1 MRNKNKRNNP
11 SLFFLPV
18 VVVPFVIPI
27 TCPRSTQVRS
37 HHKENDPTS
46 LLYCPLP
53 LQPISVYLF
62 FSRVTH
68 RYWLREV
75 LVDCGNSIQSVG
87 RKDTESE
94 PRRRP
99 MHQRKKE
106 EKKFGCGLHVIH
118 SEFPTDALVVS
129 HDLLIP
135 RVDYA
140 LSLGCC
146 RRLPLFLSLFFL
158 TLSHG
163 GVSLGRAHIQLS
175 TWPSFASR
183 TSLRVQSRLCLFDW
197 SQPKKE
203 LLPLL
208 DKIFVSS
215 AAIFF
220 ILFFA
225 FSTSR
230 RRFLFRQ
237 RGQMGRKR

>member
-1 MRNKNKRNNP
+1 
-11 SLFFLPV
+11 
-18 VVVPFVIPI
+18 
-27 TCPRSTQVRS
+27 
-37 HHKENDPTS
+37 
-46 LLYCPLP
+46 
-53 LQPISVYLF
+53 
-62 FSRVTH
+62 
-68 RYWLREV
+68 
-75 LVDCGNSIQSVG
+75 
-87 RKDTESE
+87 
-94 PRRRP
+94 

-140 LSLGCC
+140 LSLGFC

-197 SQPKKE
+197 SQPKKRT
-203 LLPLL
+203 PPP
-208 DKIFVSS
+208 
-215 AAIFF
+215 
-220 ILFFA
+220 
-225 FSTSR
+225 SR
-230 RRFLFRQ
+230 QDLCV
-237 RGQMGRKR
+237 

>member
-1 MRNKNKRNNP
+1 MLLFLLLFLLPARDPRKYVATTKRTIQLLCCIA
-11 SLFFLPV
+11 LFHF
-18 VVVPFVIPI
+18 
-27 TCPRSTQVRS
+27 SQ
-37 HHKENDPTS
+37 
-46 LLYCPLP
+46 
-53 LQPISVYLF
+53 SVCIFF

-237 RGQMGRKR
+237 RGQMGRKRWRVQAHTLARSFA